1 MAGSLCR
8 DLGTSAR
15 VARVARVVRVARV
28 ARVAR
33 VERVARVARVA
44 NKFILLL
51 LLLLL
56 LLLERLIV
64 GTYRV
69 RSCLSNN
76 NNHRKEH
83 AMYVPRF
90 PRQMLLATF

>member
-51 LLLLL
+51 LLL
-56 LLLERLIV
+56 ERLIV

>member
-8 DLGTSAR
+8 DLGTLAR

-56 LLLERLIV
+56 LLERLIV
-64 GTYRV
+64 GTYHV